1 MRYIGMPLARRE
13 DRDLVTGRARR
24 VADLEIPGTLE
35 LAFARSPVP
44 HAVIRGVDV
53 AAALKE
59 EGVAGAWSAADL
71 PYLAA
76 RAVPGE
82 EGMPSWPLL
91 ATGRVRYPGEAL
103 AVVAAGTRAQAEDGA
118 EAVRLNLELLPFTR
132 TDTPRTSGAPG
143 GFLAAE
149 APRLFDGRDNLA
161 AERTFGR
168 PADDVFATAP
178 VVVEAAY
185 REQLLLPTSLEPR
198 AILVDP
204 GRAHRL
210 TVWVSHQAQHRLRDA
225 LATALGFDRE
235 RIRVIVP
242 ATGGAFGAKSQTY
255 PEYLVAALLALHL
268 GRPVRWCE
276 DRAEAMLA
284 GPRGRGQHQ
293 RVRLAADEDG
303 TFLAYELLVDADIGA
318 YPHIG
323 AFVPMMT
330 GAMSTGAYRTPR
342 VHTRVRCVLT
352 NTAPTTSY
360 RGAGRPEA
368 AYALERT
375 VDRLARRLGLDPAE
389 LRRRNFI
396 RPDQYPYLTPTGR
409 TYDSGDYTAALDRAL
424 AAVGYD
430 EVRAEQAR
438 RREDGGRPLGVG
450 IATYVER
457 SGGPPDSDEFG
468 SVEACPDGTFIA
480 RVGST
485 STGQGHFTAFA
496 QVVASVLDVE
506 VGRVRVVEG
515 DTGEVPYGF
524 ATFGSRSMQVGGAAL
539 WRAAEALVAAA
550 RRRCAEL
557 LGVGE
562 EDVSYNAGRLMV
574 GGAPHAGLQSDTEEG
589 PVPLAET
596 GLLPG
601 PPLTETS
608 PLPGRPL
615 AETGPLP
622 GRPLAETGPL
632 PRLPTGETAGLP
644 NVEVGPLPGLPIGEL
659 VARTGPLRADEIV
672 APPQAFPYGAHVAV
686 VEVDPDLGTV
696 HVRQL
701 VAVDDY
707 GVVVNPMIVTGQG
720 HGSIAQGLGQA
731 LYEQAV
737 IGEDGLPYASTL
749 LDYLLPTAA
758 DMPPVTLLE
767 TVTPNPN
774 TPLGAKGAGEAGCI
788 GIPPAIVNA
797 VCDALDIDHI
807 DMPLT
812 PAAVWA
818 ATTETR

>member
-13 DRDLVTGRARR
+13 DRDLVTGRAPR
-24 VADLEIPGTLE
+24 VADLELPGTLE
-35 LAFARSPVP
+35 LAFTRAPVP
-44 HAVIRGVDV
+44 HARIRGVDV

-59 EGVAGAWSAADL
+59 DGVAGAWSAAGL

-76 RAVPGE
+76 REVPGRQ
-82 EGMPSWPLL
+82 GGPPWPLL
-91 ATGRVRYPGEAL
+91 ATGRVRHPGEAL
-103 AVVAAGTRAQAEDGA
+103 AVVAADTRAHAEDGA
-118 EAVRLNLELLPFTR
+118 EAVRLDLEPLPFTLAPGQPAADR
-132 TDTPRTSGAPG
+132 GGAGRLPAAPGAAAGTSGP
-143 GFLAAE
+143 
-149 APRLFDGRDNLA
+149 PRLFEDRDNVVVDA
-161 AERTFGR
+161 TFGA

-198 AILVDP
+198 AVLVDP
-204 GRAHRL
+204 GRDGRL
-210 TVWVSHQAQHRLRDA
+210 TVWVSHQAQHRLRTA
-225 LATALGFDRE
+225 LATALGLDQDRV
-235 RIRVIVP
+235 RVIVP

-255 PEYLVAALLALHL
+255 PEYLVAALLAVHL
-268 GRPVRWCE
+268 RRPVRWCE

-284 GPRGRGQHQ
+284 GPRGRGQAQ

-303 TFLAYELLVDADIGA
+303 TFLAYELLVEAGIGA

-323 AFVPMMT
+323 SFVPMMT

-375 VDRLARRLGLDPAE
+375 VDRLARRLGMDPAE
-389 LRRRNFI
+389 LRRRNLI
-396 RPDQYPYLTPTGR
+396 RPDQFPYRTPTGR
-409 TYDSGDYTAALDRAL
+409 TYDSGDYAAALAKAL

-430 EVRAEQAR
+430 ELRAEQAR
-438 RREDGGRPLGVG
+438 RRADGGPPLGVG

-468 SVEACPDGTFIA
+468 SVEACPDGGFIA

-506 VGRVRVVEG
+506 VNRVRVVEG
-515 DTGEVPYGF
+515 DTGEVPYGY

-550 RRRCAEL
+550 RRRCAGL

-562 EDVSYNAGRLMV
+562 EEVAYAAGRLVV
-574 GGAPHAGLQSDTEEG
+574 GGTAPGALQCDTEH
-589 PVPLAET
+589 VPEPPAAPEPPRTPAATAPGAEAS
-596 GLLPG
+596 GV
-601 PPLTETS
+601 
-608 PLPGRPL
+608 
-615 AETGPLP
+615 A
-622 GRPLAETGPL
+622 A
-632 PRLPTGETAGLP
+632 
-644 NVEVGPLPGLPIGEL
+644 GPLPGLPIGEL
-659 VARTGPLRADEIV
+659 VARTGPLRADEIA
-672 APPQAFPYGAHVAV
+672 APPQAFPYGTHVAV

-696 HVRQL
+696 HVRRL

-707 GVVVNPMIVTGQG
+707 GVVVNPMIVDGQG
-720 HGSIAQGLGQA
+720 YGSIAQGLGQA

-737 IGEDGLPYASTL
+737 IGGDGLPYASTL
-749 LDYLLPTAA
+749 LDYLLPTSA
-758 DMPPVTLLE
+758 DMPPITLLE
-767 TVTPNPN
+767 TATPNPN

-797 VCDALDIDHI
+797 VCDALDLDHI

-812 PAAVWA
+812 PAAVWSA
-818 ATTETR
+818 LHPE

>member
-13 DRDLVTGRARR
+13 DRDLVTGQARR
-24 VADLEIPGTLE
+24 VADLELPGTLE
-35 LAFARSPVP
+35 LAFTRSPVP

-76 RAVPGE
+76 RDMPGE
-82 EGMPSWPLL
+82 DGVPSWPLL

-118 EAVRLNLELLPFTR
+118 EAVRLNLGPLPFTLA
-132 TDTPRTSGAPG
+132 PQGVPGA
-143 GFLAAE
+143 
-149 APRLFDGRDNLA
+149 DRDDVA
-161 AERTFGR
+161 VERTFGA
-168 PADDVFATAP
+168 PADDVFASAP

-198 AILVDP
+198 AVLVDP
-204 GRAHRL
+204 GRDGRL
-210 TVWVSHQAQHRLRDA
+210 TVYASHQAQHRLRDS
-225 LATALGFDRE
+225 LAAALGLDRD

-242 ATGGAFGAKSQTY
+242 ATGGAFGAKSQTC
-255 PEYLVAALLALHL
+255 PEYVVTALLAVHL
-268 GRPVRWCE
+268 RRPVRWCE

-284 GPRGRGQHQ
+284 GPRGRGQTQ

-303 TFLAYELLVDADIGA
+303 AFLAYELLTEADIGA
-318 YPHIG
+318 YPHTG

-375 VDRLARRLGLDPAE
+375 VDRLARRLGMDPAE

-396 RPDQYPYLTPTGR
+396 RPGQYPYLTPTGR
-409 TYDSGDYTAALDRAL
+409 TYDSGDYAAALDKAL

-438 RREDGGRPLGVG
+438 RREEGEPPIGVG

-468 SVEACPDGTFIA
+468 SVQACPDGTFIA

-485 STGQGHFTAFA
+485 SAGQGHFTAFA
-496 QVVASVLDVE
+496 QVVASVLDVD
-506 VGRVRVVEG
+506 VDRVRVVEG

-539 WRAAEALVAAA
+539 WRAAESLVATA

-562 EDVSYNAGRLMV
+562 EEVSYAAGRLVV
-574 GGAPHAGLQSDTEEG
+574 GGDTCARLQVDGE
-589 PVPLAET
+589 PVPGA
-596 GLLPG
+596 PG
-601 PPLTETS
+601 PES
-608 PLPGRPL
+608 EDF
-615 AETGPLP
+615 A
-622 GRPLAETGPL
+622 
-632 PRLPTGETAGLP
+632 AG
-644 NVEVGPLPGLPIGEL
+644 VAAGPLPGLPIGEL

-696 HVRQL
+696 HVHQL

-707 GVVVNPMIVTGQG
+707 GVVVNPMIVSGQS

-737 IGEDGLPYASTL
+737 IGENGLPYATTL

-758 DMPPVTLLE
+758 DMPPITLLQ
-767 TVTPNPN
+767 TTTPNPN

-797 VCDALDIDHI
+797 VCDALNLDHI

-818 ATTETR
+818 ALNPE

>member
-44 HAVIRGVDV
+44 HALIRGVDV

-82 EGMPSWPLL
+82 EGMPPWPLL
-91 ATGRVRYPGEAL
+91 AAGRVRYPGEAL

-132 TDTPRTSGAPG
+132 TDTARTSGG
-143 GFLAAE
+143 SLAAGT
-149 APRLFDGRDNLA
+149 PRLFDDRDNLA

-198 AILVDP
+198 AILADP

-225 LATALGFDRE
+225 LAAALGLDRE
-235 RIRVIVP
+235 LIRVIVP

-303 TFLAYELLVDADIGA
+303 AFLAYELLVDADIGA

-409 TYDSGDYTAALDRAL
+409 TYDSGDYAAALDKAL

-430 EVRAEQAR
+430 EIRAEQAR
-438 RREDGGRPLGVG
+438 RREDGGPPLGVG

-506 VGRVRVVEG
+506 VDRVRVVEG

-539 WRAAEALVAAA
+539 WRAAEALVATA

-562 EDVSYNAGRLMV
+562 EDVSYAAGRLMV
-574 GGAPHAGLQSDTEEG
+574 GGTPHPGLPGDTEKHPAPH
-589 PVPLAET
+589 V
-596 GLLPG
+596 
-601 PPLTETS
+601 
-608 PLPGRPL
+608 
-615 AETGPLP
+615 ETGPL
-622 GRPLAETGPL
+622 AGP
-632 PRLPTGETAGLP
+632 P

-737 IGEDGLPYASTL
+737 IGEDGLPSASTL

-767 TVTPNPN
+767 TATPNPN

-788 GIPPAIVNA
+788 GIPPAVVNA

-818 ATTETR
+818 ATETR

>member
-1 MRYIGMPLARRE
+1 
-13 DRDLVTGRARR
+13 
-24 VADLEIPGTLE
+24 
-35 LAFARSPVP
+35 
-44 HAVIRGVDV
+44 DV

-76 RAVPGE
+76 RDLPGGEGVP
-82 EGMPSWPLL
+82 PWPLL

-103 AVVAAGTRAQAEDGA
+103 AVVAAGTRARAEDGA
-118 EAVRLNLELLPFTR
+118 EAVRLNLEPLPFTL
-132 TDTPRTSGAPG
+132 APG
-143 GFLAAE
+143 AGGHDQFDDRRRSGTE
-149 APRLFDGRDNLA
+149 GPRLFDDRDNVA
-161 AERTFGR
+161 VERTFGE

-178 VVVEAAY
+178 VVVEGAY

-198 AILVDP
+198 AVLVDP
-204 GRAHRL
+204 GRGDHL
-210 TVWVSHQAQHRLRDA
+210 TVYASHQAQHRLRDS
-225 LATALGFDRE
+225 LAAALGFGRE

-255 PEYLVAALLALHL
+255 PEYLVAALLAVHL
-268 GRPVRWCE
+268 RRPVRWCE

-284 GPRGRGQHQ
+284 GPRGRGQTQ
-293 RVRLAADEDG
+293 RVRLAADDDG
-303 TFLAYELLVDADIGA
+303 AFLAYELLIDAGIGA
-318 YPHIG
+318 YPHTG

-375 VDRLARRLGLDPAE
+375 VDRLARRLGVDPAE

-409 TYDSGDYTAALDRAL
+409 TYDSGDYAAALDKAL

-438 RREDGGRPLGVG
+438 RREEGEPPIGVG

-506 VGRVRVVEG
+506 VDRVRVVEG

-539 WRAAEALVAAA
+539 WRAAESLVATA

-562 EDVSYNAGRLMV
+562 EEVSYAAGRLVV
-574 GGAPHAGLQSDTEEG
+574 GGDTCAAQAPGPAADG
-589 PVPLAET
+589 PVPGPVAD
-596 GLLPG
+596 GPG
-601 PPLTETS
+601 
-608 PLPGRPL
+608 
-615 AETGPLP
+615 
-622 GRPLAETGPL
+622 
-632 PRLPTGETAGLP
+632 AGDFAAG
-644 NVEVGPLPGLPIGEL
+644 VAAGPLPGLPIGEL

-707 GVVVNPMIVTGQG
+707 GVVVNPMIVSGQG
-720 HGSIAQGLGQA
+720 YGSIAQGLGQA

-758 DMPPVTLLE
+758 DMPPITLLE
-767 TVTPNPN
+767 TAIPNPN

-797 VCDALDIDHI
+797 VCDALDVDHI

-818 ATTETR
+818 AAAGGIARP

>member
-13 DRDLVTGRARR
+13 DRDLVTGQARR
-24 VADLEIPGTLE
+24 VADLDLTGTLE
-35 LAFARSPVP
+35 LAFTRSPVP
-44 HAVIRGVDV
+44 HALIRGVDV

-59 EGVAGAWSAADL
+59 AGVAGAWSAADL
-71 PYLAA
+71 PYLAG
-76 RAVPGE
+76 RDLPGE
-82 EGMPSWPLL
+82 DGAPPWPLL

-118 EAVRLNLELLPFTR
+118 EAVRLNLEQLPFTL
-132 TDTPRTSGAPG
+132 TPRTG
-143 GFLAAE
+143 
-149 APRLFDGRDNLA
+149 DCDNLVV
-161 AERTFGR
+161 ERTFGE

-198 AILVDP
+198 AVLVDP
-204 GRAHRL
+204 GRDGRL
-210 TVWVSHQAQHRLRDA
+210 TVYASHQAQHRLRDS
-225 LATALGFDRE
+225 LAAALGLGRD

-255 PEYLVAALLALHL
+255 PEYVVAALLAVHL
-268 GRPVRWCE
+268 RRPVRWCE

-284 GPRGRGQHQ
+284 GPRGRGQTQ

-303 TFLAYELLVDADIGA
+303 VFLAYELLIDADIGA
-318 YPHIG
+318 YPHTG

-375 VDRLARRLGLDPAE
+375 VDRLARRLGMDPAE

-409 TYDSGDYTAALDRAL
+409 TYDSGDYAAALDQAL

-438 RREDGGRPLGVG
+438 RREEGEPPIGVG

-496 QVVASVLDVE
+496 QVVASVLDVD
-506 VGRVRVVEG
+506 VDRVRVVEG

-539 WRAAEALVAAA
+539 WRAAESLVATA

-557 LGVGE
+557 LGVE
-562 EDVSYNAGRLMV
+562 EEEVSYAAGRLVV
-574 GGAPHAGLQSDTEEG
+574 GGDTCAEL
-589 PVPLAET
+589 LADDF
-596 GLLPG
+596 
-601 PPLTETS
+601 
-608 PLPGRPL
+608 
-615 AETGPLP
+615 
-622 GRPLAETGPL
+622 
-632 PRLPTGETAGLP
+632 TAG
-644 NVEVGPLPGLPIGEL
+644 VAAGPLPGLPIGEL

-707 GVVVNPMIVTGQG
+707 GVVVNPMIVSGQT

-737 IGEDGLPYASTL
+737 IGENGLPYATTL

-767 TVTPNPN
+767 TTTPNPN

-797 VCDALDIDHI
+797 VCDALNIDHI

-812 PAAVWA
+812 PAAVWSA
-818 ATTETR
+818 LPTTSSPR

>member
-13 DRDLVTGRARR
+13 DRDLVTGQARR
-24 VADLEIPGTLE
+24 VADLDLAGTLE
-35 LAFARSPVP
+35 LAFTRSPVP
-44 HAVIRGVDV
+44 HALIRGVDV
-53 AAALKE
+53 ATALEE

-76 RAVPGE
+76 RDLPG
-82 EGMPSWPLL
+82 GDDRTPWPLL
-91 ATGRVRYPGEAL
+91 ATGRVRFPGEAL

-118 EAVRLNLELLPFTR
+118 EAVRLILGPLPFTLTPG
-132 TDTPRTSGAPG
+132 TDG
-143 GFLAAE
+143 
-149 APRLFDGRDNLA
+149 DNLVV
-161 AERTFGR
+161 ERTFGE
-168 PADDVFATAP
+168 PADDVFASAP

-198 AILVDP
+198 AVLVDP
-204 GRAHRL
+204 GRDGRL
-210 TVWVSHQAQHRLRDA
+210 TVYASHQAQHRLRDS
-225 LATALGFDRE
+225 LAAALGLGRD

-255 PEYLVAALLALHL
+255 PEYVVAALLAVHL
-268 GRPVRWCE
+268 RRPVRWCE

-284 GPRGRGQHQ
+284 GPRGRGQTQ

-303 TFLAYELLVDADIGA
+303 VFLAYELLIDAGIGA
-318 YPHIG
+318 YPHTG

-342 VHTRVRCVLT
+342 VHTQVRCVLT

-375 VDRLARRLGLDPAE
+375 VDRLARRLGMDPAE

-409 TYDSGDYTAALDRAL
+409 TYDSGDYAAALDKAL

-438 RREDGGRPLGVG
+438 RREEGGPPIGVG

-485 STGQGHFTAFA
+485 SAGQGHFTAFA
-496 QVVASVLDVE
+496 QVVASVLDVD
-506 VGRVRVVEG
+506 VDRVRVVEG

-539 WRAAEALVAAA
+539 WRAAESLVATA

-557 LGVGE
+557 LGVE
-562 EDVSYNAGRLMV
+562 EEEVSYAAGRLVV
-574 GGAPHAGLQSDTEEG
+574 GGDTCAELLEPDHRTDG
-589 PVPLAET
+589 PS
-596 GLLPG
+596 GDDF
-601 PPLTETS
+601 
-608 PLPGRPL
+608 
-615 AETGPLP
+615 
-622 GRPLAETGPL
+622 
-632 PRLPTGETAGLP
+632 TAG
-644 NVEVGPLPGLPIGEL
+644 VAAGPLPGLPIGEL

-707 GVVVNPMIVTGQG
+707 GVVVNPMIVSGQT

-737 IGEDGLPYASTL
+737 IGQNGLPYATTL

-767 TVTPNPN
+767 TTTPNPN

-797 VCDALDIDHI
+797 VCDALNIDHI

-812 PAAVWA
+812 PAAVWSA
-818 ATTETR
+818 LPTTSSPR

>member
-1 MRYIGMPLARRE
+1 MPLARRE
-13 DRDLVTGRARR
+13 DRDLVTGQARR
-24 VADLEIPGTLE
+24 VADLDLAGTLE
-35 LAFARSPVP
+35 LAFTRSPVP
-44 HAVIRGVDV
+44 HALIRGVDV
-53 AAALKE
+53 ATALEE

-76 RAVPGE
+76 RDLPG
-82 EGMPSWPLL
+82 GDDRTPWPLL
-91 ATGRVRYPGEAL
+91 ATGRVRFPGEAL

-118 EAVRLNLELLPFTR
+118 EAVRLILGPLPFTLTPG
-132 TDTPRTSGAPG
+132 TDG
-143 GFLAAE
+143 
-149 APRLFDGRDNLA
+149 DNLVV
-161 AERTFGR
+161 ERTFGE
-168 PADDVFATAP
+168 PADDVFASAP

-198 AILVDP
+198 AVLVDP
-204 GRAHRL
+204 GRDGRL
-210 TVWVSHQAQHRLRDA
+210 TVYASHQAQHRLRDS
-225 LATALGFDRE
+225 LAAALGLGRD

-255 PEYLVAALLALHL
+255 PEYVVAALLAVHL
-268 GRPVRWCE
+268 RRPVRWCE

-284 GPRGRGQHQ
+284 GPRGRGQTQ

-303 TFLAYELLVDADIGA
+303 VFLAYELLIDAGIGA
-318 YPHIG
+318 YPHTG

-342 VHTRVRCVLT
+342 VHTQVRCVLT

-375 VDRLARRLGLDPAE
+375 VDRLARRLGMDPAE

-409 TYDSGDYTAALDRAL
+409 TYDSGDYAAALDKAL

-438 RREDGGRPLGVG
+438 RREEGGPPIGVG

-485 STGQGHFTAFA
+485 SAGQGHFTAFA
-496 QVVASVLDVE
+496 QVVASVLDVD
-506 VGRVRVVEG
+506 VDRVRVVEG

-539 WRAAEALVAAA
+539 WRAAESLVATA

-557 LGVGE
+557 LGVE
-562 EDVSYNAGRLMV
+562 EEEVSYAAGRLVV
-574 GGAPHAGLQSDTEEG
+574 GGDTCAELLEPDHRTDG
-589 PVPLAET
+589 PS
-596 GLLPG
+596 GDDF
-601 PPLTETS
+601 
-608 PLPGRPL
+608 
-615 AETGPLP
+615 
-622 GRPLAETGPL
+622 
-632 PRLPTGETAGLP
+632 TAG
-644 NVEVGPLPGLPIGEL
+644 VAAGPLPGLPIGEL

-707 GVVVNPMIVTGQG
+707 GVVVNPMIVSGQT

-737 IGEDGLPYASTL
+737 IGQNGLPYATTL

-767 TVTPNPN
+767 TTTPNPN

-797 VCDALDIDHI
+797 VCDALNIDHI

-812 PAAVWA
+812 PAAVWSA
-818 ATTETR
+818 LPTTSSPR

>member
-13 DRDLVTGRARR
+13 DRDLVTGQARR
-24 VADLEIPGTLE
+24 VADLDLPGTLE
-35 LAFARSPVP
+35 LAFTRSPVP
-44 HAVIRGVDV
+44 HALIRGVDV

-76 RAVPGE
+76 RDLPGE
-82 EGMPSWPLL
+82 DGRTPWPLL
-91 ATGRVRYPGEAL
+91 AAGRVRYPGEAL

-118 EAVRLNLELLPFTR
+118 ESVRLVLEPLPFTLTPG
-132 TDTPRTSGAPG
+132 TDG
-143 GFLAAE
+143 
-149 APRLFDGRDNLA
+149 DDVVV
-161 AERTFGR
+161 ERTFGE
-168 PADDVFATAP
+168 PAEDVFATAP

-198 AILVDP
+198 AVLVDP
-204 GRAHRL
+204 GRDGRL
-210 TVWVSHQAQHRLRDA
+210 TVYASHQAQHRLRDS
-225 LATALGFDRE
+225 LAAALGLGRD

-255 PEYLVAALLALHL
+255 PEYVVAALLAVHL
-268 GRPVRWCE
+268 RRPVRWCE

-284 GPRGRGQHQ
+284 GPRGRGQTQ

-303 TFLAYELLVDADIGA
+303 VFLAYELLIDAGIGA
-318 YPHIG
+318 YPHTG
-323 AFVPMMT
+323 AFVPAMT

-375 VDRLARRLGLDPAE
+375 VDRLARRLGMDPAE

-396 RPDQYPYLTPTGR
+396 RPDQFPYLTPTGR
-409 TYDSGDYTAALDRAL
+409 TYDSGDYAAALDQAL

-438 RREDGGRPLGVG
+438 RREEGEPPIGVG

-468 SVEACPDGTFIA
+468 SVEACPDGTFVA

-496 QVVASVLDVE
+496 QVVASVLDVDID
-506 VGRVRVVEG
+506 RVRVVEG

-539 WRAAEALVAAA
+539 WRAAESLVATA

-557 LGVGE
+557 FRVGE
-562 EDVSYNAGRLMV
+562 EEVSYAAGRLVV
-574 GGAPHAGLQSDTEEG
+574 GGDSCAQLSE
-589 PVPLAET
+589 
-596 GLLPG
+596 PG
-601 PPLTETS
+601 HQGFPAD
-608 PLPGRPL
+608 GF
-615 AETGPLP
+615 
-622 GRPLAETGPL
+622 
-632 PRLPTGETAGLP
+632 TAG
-644 NVEVGPLPGLPIGEL
+644 VAAGPLPGLPIGEL

-696 HVRQL
+696 HVRQV

-707 GVVVNPMIVTGQG
+707 GVVVNPMIVSGQT

-737 IGEDGLPYASTL
+737 IGENGLPYATTL

-767 TVTPNPN
+767 TTTPNPN

-797 VCDALDIDHI
+797 VCDALDIDHV

-812 PAAVWA
+812 PAAVWSA
-818 ATTETR
+818 LPATSSPR

>member
-35 LAFARSPVP
+35 LAFTRSPVP

-76 RAVPGE
+76 RTVPGE
-82 EGMPSWPLL
+82 AGLPPWPLL

-103 AVVAAGTRAQAEDGA
+103 AVVAAGTRARAEDGA
-118 EAVRLNLELLPFTR
+118 EAVRLNLEPLPFTR
-132 TDTPRTSGAPG
+132 ADAPSAVGALDP
-143 GFLAAE
+143 LAAG
-149 APRLFDGRDNLA
+149 APRLFDDRDNLA

-185 REQLLLPTSLEPR
+185 REQLVLPTSLEPR

-204 GRAHRL
+204 GGEQRL

-225 LATALGFDRE
+225 LAAALGLDRE

-255 PEYLVAALLALHL
+255 PEYLVAALLAVHL

-330 GAMSTGAYRTPR
+330 AAMSTGAYRTPR

-409 TYDSGDYTAALDRAL
+409 TYDSGDYAAALDRAL

-430 EVRAEQAR
+430 ELRAEQAR
-438 RREDGGRPLGVG
+438 RREDGGPPLGVG

-506 VGRVRVVEG
+506 VDRVRVVEG

-562 EDVSYNAGRLMV
+562 EDVSYTAGRLMV
-574 GGAPHAGLQSDTEEG
+574 GGDPRTGLPGDLEEG
-589 PVPLAET
+589 PVPNT
-596 GLLPG
+596 
-601 PPLTETS
+601 
-608 PLPGRPL
+608 
-615 AETGPLP
+615 
-622 GRPLAETGPL
+622 
-632 PRLPTGETAGLP
+632 
-644 NVEVGPLPGLPIGEL
+644 EVGPLPGLPIGEL

-707 GVVVNPMIVTGQG
+707 GVVVNPAIVTGQG

-737 IGEDGLPYASTL
+737 IGEDGLPRASTL

-797 VCDALDIDHI
+797 VCDALDLDHI

-818 ATTETR
+818 ATTGTR

>member
-1 MRYIGMPLARRE
+1 MSQTLRYIGMPLARRE

-24 VADLEIPGTLE
+24 VADLELPGTLE
-35 LAFARSPVP
+35 LAFTRSPVP
-44 HAVIRGVDV
+44 HAVVRAVDV

-82 EGMPSWPLL
+82 EGLPPWPLL

-103 AVVAAGTRAQAEDGA
+103 AVVAAGTRAHAEDGA
-118 EAVRLNLELLPFTR
+118 EAVRLSLEPLPFTR
-132 TDTPRTSGAPG
+132 TDAPG
-143 GFLAAE
+143 DLLGAR
-149 APRLFDGRDNLA
+149 APRLFDDRDNLA
-161 AERTFGR
+161 AERTFGH

-204 GRAHRL
+204 GRDHRL
-210 TVWVSHQAQHRLRDA
+210 TVWVSHQAQHRLRNA
-225 LATALGFDRE
+225 LAGALGLDPA

-255 PEYLVAALLALHL
+255 PEYLVAALLAVHL

-389 LRRRNFI
+389 LRRRNLI

-409 TYDSGDYTAALDRAL
+409 TYDSGDYAAALDRAL

-430 EVRAEQAR
+430 EIRAEQAR
-438 RREDGGRPLGVG
+438 RREDGGPPLGVG

-496 QVVASVLDVE
+496 QVVASVLDVDMD
-506 VGRVRVVEG
+506 RVRVVEG

-550 RRRCAEL
+550 RRRCAGL

-562 EDVSYNAGRLMV
+562 EDVSYAEGRLVV
-574 GGAPHAGLQSDTEEG
+574 GGDPRAALQADAEET
-589 PVPLAET
+589 LA
-596 GLLPG
+596 
-601 PPLTETS
+601 
-608 PLPGRPL
+608 
-615 AETGPLP
+615 
-622 GRPLAETGPL
+622 
-632 PRLPTGETAGLP
+632 P
-644 NVEVGPLPGLPIGEL
+644 NVETGPLPGLPIGEL

-696 HVRQL
+696 HVRHL

-707 GVVVNPMIVTGQG
+707 GVVVNPMIVTGQS

-737 IGEDGLPYASTL
+737 IGPDGMPYASTL

-767 TVTPNPN
+767 TATPNPN

-788 GIPPAIVNA
+788 GIPPALVNA
-797 VCDALDIDHI
+797 VCDALDLDHI

-818 ATTETR
+818 ATTGHR

>member
-13 DRDLVTGRARR
+13 DRDLLTGRARR
-24 VADLEIPGTLE
+24 VADLDIPGTLE

-44 HAVIRGVDV
+44 HARIRGVDV

-71 PYLAA
+71 PYLAT
-76 RAVPGE
+76 RAMPGE
-82 EGMPSWPLL
+82 EGLPPWPLL

-103 AVVAAGTRAQAEDGA
+103 AVVAAGTRARAEDGA
-118 EAVRLNLELLPFTR
+118 EAVRLNLEPLPFTR
-132 TDTPRTSGAPG
+132 TDAP
-143 GFLAAE
+143 LAE
-149 APRLFDGRDNLA
+149 GTPRLFDDRDNLA

-178 VVVEAAY
+178 VVVEGAY

-198 AILVDP
+198 AILVAP
-204 GRAHRL
+204 GGGHRL

-225 LATALGFDRE
+225 LAAALGLDRE

-255 PEYLVAALLALHL
+255 PEYLVAALLAVHL

-303 TFLAYELLVDADIGA
+303 TFLAYELLVDAGIGA
-318 YPHIG
+318 YPHLG

-389 LRRRNFI
+389 LRRRNFV
-396 RPDQYPYLTPTGR
+396 RPGQYPYLTPTGR
-409 TYDSGDYTAALDRAL
+409 TYDSGDYAAALDRAL

-430 EVRAEQAR
+430 ELRAEQAR

-468 SVEACPDGTFIA
+468 SVEACADGTFIA

-506 VGRVRVVEG
+506 VDRVRVVEG

-562 EDVSYNAGRLMV
+562 EDVSYTAGRLIV
-574 GGAPHAGLQSDTEEG
+574 GAPHPALQDDSEEG
-589 PVPLAET
+589 PTL
-596 GLLPG
+596 
-601 PPLTETS
+601 
-608 PLPGRPL
+608 
-615 AETGPLP
+615 
-622 GRPLAETGPL
+622 
-632 PRLPTGETAGLP
+632 
-644 NVEVGPLPGLPIGEL
+644 NVETGPLPGLPIGEL

-737 IGEDGLPYASTL
+737 IGEDGLPCASTL
-749 LDYLLPTAA
+749 FDYLLPTAA
-758 DMPPVTLLE
+758 DMPPVTLLQ

-788 GIPPAIVNA
+788 GIPPAVVNA
-797 VCDALDIDHI
+797 VCDALDLDHI

-818 ATTETR
+818 ATKGSGPRG